1 MERVKFVIL
10 IIILLGCGESD
21 LDRAKRVIKES
32 KEQYSKDSARIWS
45 EYESKLRDSKYRR

>member
-10 IIILLGCGESD
+10 ILILLGCGESD